1 MKKWLIGV
9 GIVSLAILGVV
20 VLTSAY
26 ANEGNF
32 GWHGQKDGFGGR
44 GDGNKGCFVGH
55 SHGKGFGWQEHKRSD
70 IASSFFHKAGFLMR
84 EKESMGLSE
93 DQVQSI
99 RNLKLEAVK
108 SLIRNKA
115 DIKIFDLDIRS
126 QLHQEKPDVAAIQ
139 KLIDSK
145 YEAKKAFDKSMVDA
159 LVKLQAVPNDKQQEA
174 LKNLKKEHMKKMFG
188 DKHHGDR
195 KDSSGSNADSADEG
209 SDTTDATQ

>member
-1 MKKWLIGV
+1 MKKWLIGA
-9 GIVSLAILGVV
+9 GIVSLVILGVA

-44 GDGNKGCFVGH
+44 GGNKGCFVGH
-55 SHGKGFGWQEHKRSD
+55 SRGKDFGWRGHKRSD
-70 IASSFFHKAGFLMR
+70 IAGSFFRKAGFLMR
-84 EKESMGLSE
+84 EKESIGLSE
-93 DQVQSI
+93 DQVQAI
-99 RNLKLEAVK
+99 RNLKLETVK

-115 DIKIFDLDIRS
+115 DIKILDLDIHS
-126 QLHQEKPDVAAIQ
+126 QLHQDKPDVASIQ

-174 LKNLKKEHMKKMFG
+174 LKNLKKEHMKKVYG

-195 KDSSGSNADSADEG
+195 KDSSGSNTDSAGEG
-209 SDTTDATQ
+209 SDTTDAT